1 MSNQDLQTWGTLFP
15 WLEHEHFSSPK
26 IHFAGLNEQKHS
38 LARSLVSL
46 PIVSEESFLMIMLAD
61 DPNDFV
67 APGSMKRLT
76 LGEMFQTIPDQV
88 SIVQSDS
95 PYISNSTKNLL
106 LKHGWNKFYEFSGV
120 FPSDISKLPGAGK
133 KFSKELILTL
143 VFEAANWSIHQG
155 VPSSELASE
164 SEGSII
170 LRNLGSVVSE
180 DDGVEGD
187 FYFSSPNSRV
197 VNNHLNE
204 FLFKCSLLGA
214 TSQSVSD
221 LLGSPTFDRFK
232 SSELQSI
239 DVEGWFTG
247 VSLPDIADLIAGF
260 IESLGGREKTVLL
273 ARASIATPVTLDFV
287 GEQLGVTRERV
298 RQLQNTYR
306 KDFKTYLYGEPIL
319 SACYEV
325 FLDSVSGFSFV
336 ENLKNRIPFL
346 SIPLEGTEISV
357 LDFFVHMTA
366 DFEAFEGLISEESKT
381 KFSKSIREFLD
392 KISNDEETH
401 NFQYFLEQFRVQF
414 PRIEADD
421 IEQMLRHNSF
431 VPIFDYW
438 LNNKASGIQDIAV
451 AALKHVGEPRTPE
464 ELLELVD
471 IDRSVNSFKNAL
483 LVDPRIHRTGV
494 GKFGLVSW
502 GLPAYTSISEA
513 IAEYIDVKGSTHI
526 EQLVN
531 YLTATFDVAPGS
543 VRAYASAYPFET
555 ANGYVKR
562 TNIKAKAK
570 KPLHR
575 VKKVFRDGDAWLI
588 RIPVTDETLR
598 GSGTSLP
605 PIFVDAL
612 GVSNKE
618 SKTFTR
624 DSDSLN
630 VTFPSLNLTMSS
642 IKGLCSDVGAVE
654 GDFVFVSF
662 QGEKFDFW
670 KVNLEVESTQG
681 KLLEMFGCRNPSES
695 IDVLSEVIR
704 RLSLD
709 PSSSASEVLGVIE
722 KRKESEILDLIN
734 SQPNILNAG

>member
-15 WLEHEHFSSPK
+15 WLEYENFSPPK
-26 IHFAGLNEQKHS
+26 VHFAGIDELKQS
-38 LARSLVSL
+38 LAGSVMSL
-46 PIVSEESFLMIMLAD
+46 PILSEDSFLMILLAD

-67 APGSMKRLT
+67 TPVSRKRLT

-133 KFSKELILTL
+133 KFSKELLLTL
-143 VFEAANWSIHQG
+143 VFEAANWSLHQG
-155 VPSSELASE
+155 VPSAEIASA
-164 SEGSII
+164 SEGSTV
-170 LRNLGSVVSE
+170 LPSSGSAIPE
-180 DDGVEGD
+180 ADPFERD
-187 FYFSSPNSRV
+187 FCFSSPSSRV

-204 FLFKCSLLGA
+204 FLFKCSLLGS
-214 TSQSVSD
+214 TSQSVSA
-221 LLGSPTFDRFK
+221 LLGNPSFERFK
-232 SSELQSI
+232 SAELRDV
-239 DVEGWFTG
+239 DVEGWFSG
-247 VSLPDIADLIAGF
+247 VSLPNIADMIAGF
-260 IESLGGREKTVLL
+260 IESLEDREKTVLL
-273 ARASIATPVTLDFV
+273 ARASIANPVTLDFV

-325 FLDSVSGFSFV
+325 FLDSVTGFAFV
-336 ENLKNRIPFL
+336 ENIKSRIPFL
-346 SIPLEGTEISV
+346 ASPLEGTEISV

-366 DFEAFEGLISEESKT
+366 DFEAFEGLISAESKT

-401 NFQYFLEQFRVQF
+401 NFKYFLEEFSVQF
-414 PRIEADD
+414 PRIQADD
-421 IEQMLRHNSF
+421 VEQMLRHNSF

-483 LVDPRIHRTGV
+483 LVDPRIQRTGV

-502 GLPAYTSISEA
+502 GLPAYTSISDA
-513 IAEYIDVKGSTHI
+513 IADYIDEKGSTHI

-531 YLTATFDVAPGS
+531 YLTATFEVAPGS

-570 KPLHR
+570 KPVHR

-598 GSGTSLP
+598 GSGTALP

-612 GVSNKE
+612 GVSNRE

-624 DSDSLN
+624 DSDILN

-642 IKGLCSDVGAVE
+642 IKGLCSDVEAGE
-654 GDFVFVSF
+654 GDFVFISF
-662 QGEKFDFW
+662 HGDNFDFW

-681 KLLEMFGCRNPSES
+681 KLLEMFGCRNPPNS
-695 IDVLSEVIR
+695 IDLLSEVIR
-704 RLSLD
+704 RLSME
-709 PSSSASEVLGVIE
+709 PGTSFGEVLEVLE
-722 KRKESEILDLIN
+722 KRKESEILDLIK
-734 SQPNILNAG
+734 SEPNIFDAN